1 MPVLRV
7 NKPITNN
14 NNEILPAEED
24 IIINRVKYETSYD
37 KDGNRVIKRIKTKVN
52 LTKKINETAKA
63 LKTLTAE
70 EKLANIQQTLRG

>member
-1 MPVLRV
+1 MQVLRV